1 MAVTTMRAA
10 RYHPVCQRR
19 PSQTGTNI
27 SQETNNCTI
36 DEIPIPSISENEM
49 LVKIASA
56 SLCHSDLMLFEG
68 SIPATEPVVMGHE
81 GVGYVEKLGANVKG
95 FKPGD
100 GIGFLYIKGVCF
112 ECEGCMVHNLNCKL
126 GTARLQGFQ
135 SDGFFAEYAAVDYRN
150 AIILPENL
158 PMETSAPY
166 FCAGIT
172 AFHGVDS
179 CDLKTGQ
186 WMAIVGCGGLGQM
199 GIRFAK
205 AMGLNVVGLDIND
218 EVLTAAR
225 ENGADVIINS
235 RDADFEKKVRE
246 ATGGGA
252 DAAVVFSAAQA
263 AYDSATKILRM
274 GGILM
279 VIGLPSKPL
288 QFSSFDLMRKLFQIR
303 SESTGPPQ
311 QMPRAMEFI
320 SKHNIK
326 PKVELYKLD
335 QIHEMMDLMKSGK
348 SKSRMAVV
356 F

>member
-1 MAVTTMRAA
+1 MATPTMKAA
-10 RYHPVCQRR
+10 RYHP
-19 PSQTGTNI
+19 
-27 SQETNNCTI
+27 ETNKCTI
-36 DEIPIPSISENEM
+36 DEIPIPSINDNEI

-56 SLCHSDLMLFEG
+56 SLCHSDLMLFDG

-81 GVGYVEKLGANVKG
+81 GVGYVERLGSNVKG
-95 FKPGD
+95 FKPGNR
-100 GIGFLYIKGVCF
+100 IGFLYIKGVCF
-112 ECEGCMVHNLNCKL
+112 ECEGCMVHNLNCTL
-126 GTARLQGFQ
+126 GTAKLQGFQ

-179 CDLKTGQ
+179 CGLKRGQ
-186 WMAIVGCGGLGQM
+186 WIVIVGCGGLGQM

-218 EVLTAAR
+218 GVLTAAK
-225 ENGADVIINS
+225 ENGADVTVNS
-235 RDADFEKKVRE
+235 KDAEFEKKIRD

-263 AYDSATKILRM
+263 AYDSATKVLRL

-288 QFSSFDLMRKLFQIR
+288 QFSALELMRKLYQIR

-311 QMPRAMEFI
+311 QMPRAVEFI

-335 QIHEMMDLMKSGK
+335 QINEMMDLMKSGK

>member
-1 MAVTTMRAA
+1 MSLSNV
-10 RYHPVCQRR
+10 VK
-19 PSQTGTNI
+19 
-27 SQETNNCTI
+27 ETNTCTI
-36 DEIPIPSISENEM
+36 DEIPVPTIQEHEI
-49 LVKIASA
+49 LVKVASA
-56 SLCHSDLMLFEG
+56 SLCHSDLMLFDG

-81 GVGYVEKLGANVKG
+81 GVGFAEDIGTGVKG
-95 FKPGD
+95 FKKGD
-100 GIGFLYIKGVCF
+100 RLGFLYIKDVCF
-112 ECEGCMVHNLNCKL
+112 ACDGCLVHNLNCRL
-126 GTARLQGFQ
+126 GTAKLQGFHT
-135 SDGFFAEYAAVDYRN
+135 DGFFAEYAAVDYRN
-150 AIILPENL
+150 AIILPDNL

-179 CDLKTGQ
+179 CTLKPGQ

-199 GIRFAK
+199 GICFAK
-205 AMGLNVVGLDIND
+205 AMGLKVVGIDIND
-218 EVLTAAR
+218 EVLQAAT
-225 ENGADVIINS
+225 EHGADVTVNS
-235 RDADFEKKVRE
+235 RSADFDKQVKD

-263 AYDSATKILRM
+263 AYDSATKILRL

-288 QFSSFDLMRKLFQIR
+288 QFSALDLMRKLYQIR

-311 QMPRAMEFI
+311 QMPRALDFI
-320 SKHNIK
+320 SKHEIK
-326 PKVELYKLD
+326 PKVDTYNLD